1 MTIAENLRNIFNEE
15 RIKDSKA
22 NFDEIA
28 SKIRN
33 PDYIISP
40 DLLEKANFDEIARK
54 IRDIDYMISA
64 KLLELADMALK
75 RLDENAETKFKP
87 CLHYDSIMDWTILLT
102 EDCSYRSKYIN
113 DYMQELYHPYEDR
126 LVGFKIT
133 NVSRLKFN
141 SLERINKLL

>member
-1 MTIAENLRNIFNEE
+1 MNKQIIDAKE
-15 RIKDSKA
+15 
-22 NFDEIA
+22 NFDKIA

-40 DLLEKANFDEIARK
+40 D
-54 IRDIDYMISA
+54 
-64 KLLELADMALK
+64 LLELADMALK

-87 CLHYDSIMDWTILLT
+87 CLHYDPIMDWTILLI
-102 EDCSYRSKYIN
+102 EDCSYSSKYIN

-133 NVSRLKFN
+133 NISSIKYY
-141 SLERINKLL
+141 